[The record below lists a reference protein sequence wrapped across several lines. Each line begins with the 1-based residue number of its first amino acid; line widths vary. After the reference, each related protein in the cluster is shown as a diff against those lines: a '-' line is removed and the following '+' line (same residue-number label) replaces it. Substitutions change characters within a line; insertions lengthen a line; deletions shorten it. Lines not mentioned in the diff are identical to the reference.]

1 MQNKRW
7 KLRPAIEPQEQIVE
21 RSRKYGIPPLV
32 ASILSKRGISNLDE
46 YIIPE
51 LNKLYDPFLMK
62 DMEQAVK
69 RIVSAIQNKET
80 VYVYGDYDVD
90 GITSTAILTH
100 FLRSQGVPALYY
112 IPDRLQE
119 GYGVNC
125 NAVEEIAAKGATL
138 LITVDCGISS
148 VKEVEKAKAIGL
160 DVIIT
165 DHHECKEELPD
176 AVAVLNP
183 KRPDCNY
190 PFKQLAGVGVV
201 FKLLQ
206 ALFMELKI
214 HMQTLFD
221 AYLDITA
228 IGTVADVMPLMS
240 ENRMILKNG
249 LERLTYTEN
258 KGLRALIQQAG
269 VGANPITA
277 GTIGFVLAP
286 RINAAGRVGDPKCA
300 VELLLSEVDKTAE
313 EYALFLDESNR
324 SRQNA
329 EQDIFK
335 EALAMLESDSRLKEE
350 SVLVLAHEG
359 WHHGIIG
366 IVASKI
372 TERFHKPCILISLD
386 ETTGKGSGRSI
397 KNFNLFAALTECQA
411 HLIKFGGHEL
421 AAGLTVARE
430 QIELFRQKINAYAKE
445 VLQPE
450 DYIPEIVIDAELPIS
465 YLNLNTIDKI
475 SVMAPYGMGNASPVF
490 VCRNLRVT
498 GMRLLSGG
506 KHIKLTLSDGRCTVN
521 AIGFSMG
528 ELGKTISIR
537 DMVDIVFTLDSNV
550 YHGERQAQILLKDV
564 RLASAT

>member
-46 YIIPE
+46 YITPE
-51 LNKLYDPFLMK
+51 LDKLYDPFLMK
-62 DMEQAVK
+62 DMERAVK

-100 FLRSQGVPALYY
+100 FLLSQGVSALYY

-165 DHHECKEELPD
+165 DHHECKDELPD

-300 VELLLSEVDKTAE
+300 VDLLLSEVDKTAE

-430 QIELFRQKINAYAKE
+430 QIELCRHK
-445 VLQPE
+445 V
-450 DYIPEIVIDAELPIS
+450 
-465 YLNLNTIDKI
+465 
-475 SVMAPYGMGNASPVF
+475 NASGVHF
-490 VCRNLRVT
+490 LHT
-498 GMRLLSGG
+498 L
-506 KHIKLTLSDGRCTVN
+506 HILV
-521 AIGFSMG
+521 
-528 ELGKTISIR
+528 
-537 DMVDIVFTLDSNV
+537 
-550 YHGERQAQILLKDV
+550 
-564 RLASAT
+564 